1 MHVVLRSP
9 AMRRLSNP
17 QARLGK
23 HVGQAS
29 YYHRCVAG
37 RLAPDLIARLREAEL
52 HAGCGTWNV
61 VKVRQDRPQRISLL
75 TYEDFSSSFPTL
87 LESLTVD
94 LSSGSVSARSYR
106 ERANPPI
113 LHRKELLVGRDHP
126 DFELYLGLTNALEA
140 LGLLVDA
147 AGIGTRVP
155 WRARLAEAGV
165 WVEDHDLV
173 QLNAADGPTIH
184 RHRAAIY
191 RDGLSAP
198 VQTLLTHGLI
208 KPGVTVFDYG
218 CGRGSDIRGLRDLD
232 VQASGWDPYFEPNA
246 ELKTADIV
254 NLGFVLNVIERP
266 QERLEA
272 LRHAFGLT
280 GRCLAIAV
288 IQPNAARWLTGRP
301 YGDGVLTRLGTFQK
315 FFTTEEVKTLVEQ
328 VLEREAFAVSP
339 GIFFVFKDAEAEQAF
354 LLRRQDRRRPTVWS
368 TARREDKL
376 NARKEALG
384 VELDRIVELAL
395 ELGRWPFADEL
406 DDDVGVRIKAAAVGY
421 PTVLKLAQSQA
432 DDTAM
437 VLAAEARR
445 EDLSVYFAL
454 NLFNRRIAYRTLP
467 LQLQRDVKTLFGD
480 HAAGLEA
487 GRKLLFSL
495 ADVGRLDA
503 AAEVSAANGD
513 AVLVG
518 RSLWVA
524 AENLGRLPAI
534 LRCFIGCAERY
545 FGGLEQAELFKVHL
559 DTGKLTALAFSDF
572 ATSPLPRLRTRVKI
586 DLRRQRIDVFDHEE
600 EDQRLVGKGRFLGR
614 DHCTFANQLAFDA
627 ALALAGLDGSQ
638 FRARS
643 TEIEMTLS
651 EAGFVQDGWQIIPAK
666 DLQAIAGKGG
676 AAGGEGR
683 SGPPRSPPANGRDHG

>member
-1 MHVVLRSP
+1 MSRFLDH
-9 AMRRLSNP
+9 
-17 QARLGK
+17 ARLGK
-23 HVGQAS
+23 HVGLAS
-29 YYHRCVAG
+29 YYHRCVAD
-37 RLAPDLIARLREAEL
+37 RLAPELLARVREAEV
-52 HAGCGTWNV
+52 HAGCDTWSV
-61 VKVRQDRPQRISLL
+61 LKVRRDQPNRVSLL
-75 TYEDFSSSFPTL
+75 TYEDFGVAFPAL

-94 LSSGSVSARSYR
+94 LAKGSVSARSYR

-126 DFELYLGLTNALEA
+126 DFELYLALTRSLEK
-140 LGLLVDA
+140 LGLLVDG
-147 AGIGTRVP
+147 AGIGTRTP
-155 WRARLAEAGV
+155 WQARLLEAGV
-165 WVEDHDLV
+165 RVEDHDLV
-173 QLNAADGPTIH
+173 QLDAADERTIY
-184 RHRAAIY
+184 RHRAAIH

-198 VQTLLTHGLI
+198 IQALLTHGLI
-208 KPGVTVFDYG
+208 GPEVTVFDYG

-232 VQASGWDPYFEPNA
+232 VEAAGWDPYFEPDA
-246 ELKTADIV
+246 ELKPADIV
-254 NLGFVLNVIERP
+254 NLGFVLNVIEHP

-272 LRHAFGLT
+272 LRCAFLLA

-288 IQPNAARWLTGRP
+288 IQPNAARWLNGRP

-315 FFTTEEVKTLVEQ
+315 FFTAAEVKSLVEQ
-328 VLEREAFAVSP
+328 VLKREAFAVSP
-339 GIFFVFKDAEAEQAF
+339 GVFFVFKDAEAEQAF

-368 TARREDKL
+368 TARREDRL
-376 NARKEALG
+376 NARREALG
-384 VELDRIVELAL
+384 GELDRIVELAL
-395 ELGRWPFADEL
+395 ALGRWPFADEL

-421 PTVLKLAQSQA
+421 PTVLGLAQSQA

-454 NLFNRRIAYRTLP
+454 NLFNRRTAYRTLP
-467 LQLQRDVKTLFGD
+467 LRLQRDVKTLFGD

-495 ADVGRLDA
+495 ADVGRLEDA
-503 AAEVSAANGD
+503 AERSAANGD

-518 RSLWVA
+518 RALWVA

-572 ATSPLPRLRTRVKI
+572 GTSPLPRLRTRVKI

-600 EDQRLVGKGRFLGR
+600 EDQRLVGKGCFLGR
-614 DHCTFANQLAFDA
+614 DHRTFASQLAFDA

-638 FRARS
+638 FRAGF

-651 EAGFVQDGWQIIPAK
+651 EAGFIQDGWRIIPAK
-666 DLQAIAGKGG
+666 DLQANAGKGG
-676 AAGGEGR
+676 VAGGEGR
-683 SGPPRSPPANGRDHG
+683 FGQPGSPPANGRDHG

>member
-1 MHVVLRSP
+1 M
-9 AMRRLSNP
+9 
-17 QARLGK
+17 
-23 HVGQAS
+23 
-29 YYHRCVAG
+29 
-37 RLAPDLIARLREAEL
+37 
-52 HAGCGTWNV
+52 
-61 VKVRQDRPQRISLL
+61 L
-75 TYEDFSSSFPTL
+75 TYEDFSSAFPIL

-94 LSSGSVSARSYR
+94 LGSGSVSARSYR

-126 DFELYLGLTNALEA
+126 DFELYLGLTRALET
-140 LGLLVDA
+140 LGLLDDA
-147 AGIGTRVP
+147 AGIGTRGP
-155 WRARLAEAGV
+155 WQTRLALAGV
-165 WVEDHDLV
+165 RVEDHDLV
-173 QLNAADGPTIH
+173 QLDAADGPTIH
-184 RHRAAIY
+184 RHRAAIH

-198 VQTLLTHGLI
+198 VQALLTHGLI
-208 KPGVTVFDYG
+208 KSGVTVFDYG

-246 ELKTADIV
+246 ELKPADIV

-272 LRHAFGLT
+272 LRHAFALA

-301 YGDGVLTRLGTFQK
+301 YGDGVLTRLGTFQR
-315 FFTTEEVKTLVEQ
+315 FFTAEEVKTLVEQ

-339 GIFFVFKDAEAEQAF
+339 GVFFVFKDAEAEQAF

-368 TARREDKL
+368 TALREDRL

-384 VELDRIVELAL
+384 GELDRIVDLVL
-395 ELGRWPFADEL
+395 ELGRWPFADEV
-406 DDDVGVRIKAAAVGY
+406 DDDVRVRIKAAGVGY
-421 PTVLKLAQSQA
+421 PTVLRLAQSQV

-467 LQLQRDVKTLFGD
+467 IRLQRDVKALFGG

-487 GRKLLFSL
+487 GRRLLFSL
-495 ADVGRLDA
+495 ADIGCLKDA
-503 AAEVSAANGD
+503 AKASVASGD
-513 AVLVG
+513 AVMVDTA
-518 RSLWVA
+518 LWVS
-524 AENLGRLPAI
+524 AENVRRLPAI

-572 ATSPLPRLRTRVKI
+572 STSPLPRLKTRVKI

-600 EDQRLVGKGRFLGR
+600 EDQRMVGKGRFLGR
-614 DHCTFANQLAFDA
+614 DHRTFANQLAFDA
-627 ALALAGLDGSQ
+627 ALASSGLVGSQ

-643 TEIEMTLS
+643 GEIEAALS
-651 EAGFVQDGWQIIPAK
+651 QAGLVQDGWRIIPAK
-666 DLQAIAGKGG
+666 DLQEIA
-676 AAGGEGR
+676 
-683 SGPPRSPPANGRDHG
+683 

>member
-1 MHVVLRSP
+1 M
-9 AMRRLSNP
+9 
-17 QARLGK
+17 
-23 HVGQAS
+23 
-29 YYHRCVAG
+29 
-37 RLAPDLIARLREAEL
+37 ARLREAEL
-52 HAGCGTWNV
+52 HAGCNTWNV
-61 VKVRQDRPQRISLL
+61 VKVRRDRPQRVSLL
-75 TYEDFSSSFPTL
+75 TYEDLSSAFPTL

-94 LSSGSVSARSYR
+94 LGSGSVSACSYR

-126 DFELYLGLTNALEA
+126 DFELYLKLTRALEA
-140 LGLLVDA
+140 RGLLADA
-147 AGIGTRVP
+147 AGIGTRMP
-155 WRARLAEAGV
+155 WEARLAQAGV
-165 WVEDHDLV
+165 RVEDHDVV
-173 QLNAADGPTIH
+173 QLDAADGPSIH
-184 RHRAAIY
+184 RHRAAIH

-198 VQTLLTHGLI
+198 VQALLTHGLI
-208 KPGVTVFDYG
+208 GPGVTVFDYG
-218 CGRGSDIRGLRDLD
+218 CGRGSDIRGLRDRD
-232 VQASGWDPYFEPNA
+232 VEAAGSDPHFEPDA
-246 ELKTADIV
+246 ELKPADIV
-254 NLGFVLNVIERP
+254 NLGFVLNVIEHP

-272 LRHAFGLT
+272 LRRAFLLA

-288 IQPNAARWLTGRP
+288 IQPNVARWLNGRP
-301 YGDGVLTRLGTFQK
+301 YGDGVLTQLGTFQK
-315 FFTTEEVKTLVEQ
+315 FFTAAEVKSLVEQ
-328 VLEREAFAVSP
+328 VLNREAFAVSP
-339 GIFFVFKDAEAEQAF
+339 GVFFVFKDAEAEQAF

-368 TARREDKL
+368 TARREDRRI
-376 NARKEALG
+376 ARKEALG
-384 VELDRIVELAL
+384 GELDRIVELAL

-406 DDDVGVRIKAAAVGY
+406 DDDVRDRIKAAAVGY
-421 PTVLKLAQSQA
+421 PTVLRLAQSQA

-467 LQLQRDVKTLFGD
+467 LRLQRDVKTLFGD
-480 HAAGLEA
+480 HAAGLEV

-495 ADVGRLDA
+495 ADVGPLEDA
-503 AAEVSAANGD
+503 AKGSAANGD

-518 RSLWVA
+518 RALWVG
-524 AENLGRLPAI
+524 AENLQRLPAI

-572 ATSPLPRLRTRVKI
+572 ASSPLPRLRTRVKI

-614 DHCTFANQLAFDA
+614 DHRTFANQLAFDA
-627 ALALAGLDGSQ
+627 ALALAGLDCSQ

-643 TEIEMTLS
+643 TEIEITLS
-651 EAGFVQDGWQIIPAK
+651 EAGFVQDGWRIIPAK

-676 AAGGEGR
+676 AAGGGGR
-683 SGPPRSPPANGRDHG
+683 SGPRGSPPANGRDHG